1 MLFNDPI
8 FLFIFLPIVVILFH
22 WIRRDVGGSASM
34 VLIVAASIFFYGWW
48 NPPYLLL
55 LLGSVLFN
63 YAVTHQLLKSPSRLL
78 LIVGVLAN
86 IAVLGY
92 FKYRNFFMENIG
104 LLLGE
109 SWQFEEIFIP
119 LAISF
124 FTFQQVA
131 LLVDA
136 QDGQIKRVKFLD
148 FATFVILFPQLIA
161 GPIVL
166 YREMDK
172 QFQSLRK
179 GTGAGLSLFG
189 LGVVTFI
196 VGLFKKVALADGIAP
211 FADSVFRV
219 ADQLTML
226 EAWGGVIAYTLQL
239 YFDFSGYSDM
249 AVGLGMMFGFLLPI
263 NFNLP
268 YRATSMIDFWKR
280 WHMTMTRFF
289 MMYLYSPIALSVMRE
304 SILNSWS
311 KQKQFLLGIV
321 IPIVIT
327 FLASGLWHGAAW
339 TFVAFGAVNA
349 LGLIVNHIWKE
360 WRLPKPHMFIGWLLT
375 MLTVMISFVYFR
387 ADNITNANLI
397 IITMIDPASFIFPN
411 WLSYYADYIS
421 IPWHTLTVFS
431 SGTYT
436 VRMIGWIITLVLFS
450 LLLKNRPLHLS
461 EIQPTTG
468 LAISSSVFL
477 WVAVGW
483 LDEPSTFIYFQF

>member
-1 MLFNDPI
+1 
-8 FLFIFLPIVVILFH
+8 
-22 WIRRDVGGSASM
+22 
-34 VLIVAASIFFYGWW
+34 
-48 NPPYLLL
+48 
-55 LLGSVLFN
+55 
-63 YAVTHQLLKSPSRLL
+63 
-78 LIVGVLAN
+78 
-86 IAVLGY
+86 
-92 FKYRNFFMENIG
+92 
-104 LLLGE
+104 
-109 SWQFEEIFIP
+109 
-119 LAISF
+119 
-124 FTFQQVA
+124 
-131 LLVDA
+131 
-136 QDGQIKRVKFLD
+136 
-148 FATFVILFPQLIA
+148 
-161 GPIVL
+161 
-166 YREMDK
+166 MDK

-211 FADSVFRV
+211 FADSVFSV

-226 EAWGGVIAYTLQL
+226 EAWGGAIAYTLQL

-249 AVGLGMMFGFLLPI
+249 AVGLGMMFGLLLPI

-280 WHMTMTRFF
+280 WHITMTRFF
-289 MMYLYSPIALSVMRE
+289 MMYLYSPIALSIMRK
-304 SILNSWS
+304 SILNDWS

-360 WRLPKPHMFIGWLLT
+360 WQLPRPNIFIGWLLT
-375 MLTVMISFVYFR
+375 MLTIMVSFVYFR
-387 ADNITNANLI
+387 ADSIANANLI
-397 IITMIDPASFIFPN
+397 ILTMMDPASLIFPN
-411 WLSYYADYIS
+411 WLSYYADYLG

>member
-1 MLFNDPI
+1 MLFNNPA
-8 FLFIFLPIVVILFH
+8 FLFIFLPIVVLLFH
-22 WIRRDVGGSASM
+22 LVRKTIGGEASM
-34 VLIVAASIFFYGWW
+34 VLIVISSIFFYGWW

-63 YAVTHQLLKSPSRLL
+63 YSITHKLLQRPSRLL
-78 LIVGVLAN
+78 LTIGVLIN
-86 IAVLGY
+86 IGVLGY

-124 FTFQQVA
+124 FTFQQIA

-172 QFQSLRK
+172 QFQSLRN
-179 GTGAGLSLFG
+179 GSGAGLSLFG
-189 LGVVTFI
+189 LGVVTF
-196 VGLFKKVALADGIAP
+196 VLGLFKKVVLADGIAP
-211 FADSVFRV
+211 FADSVFSA
-219 ADQLTML
+219 ADRLTML

-249 AVGLGMMFGFLLPI
+249 AVGLGMMFGFILPV

-280 WHMTMTRFF
+280 WHITMTRFF
-289 MMYLYSPIALSVMRE
+289 MMYLYSPITLSIMRK
-304 SILNSWS
+304 SILNNWS
-311 KQKQFLLGIV
+311 KRRQFLLGV
-321 IPIVIT
+321 LIPIIIT
-327 FLASGLWHGAAW
+327 FLASGLWHGPAW

-349 LGLIVNHIWKE
+349 LGLVVNHVWKE
-360 WRLPKPHMFIGWLLT
+360 WRLPKPYAFIGWLFT

-387 ADNITNANLI
+387 SDNITNANLI
-397 IITMIDPASFIFPN
+397 VLAMIDPASFILPN
-411 WLSYYADYIS
+411 WLSYYADYFG
-421 IPWHTLTVFS
+421 IPWHTLSVFS

-436 VRMIGWIITLVLFS
+436 VRMVGWIIILILFS
-450 LLLKNRPLHLS
+450 LLLKNKPLQLDKT
-461 EIQPTTG
+461 QPDMG
-468 LAISSSVFL
+468 LAIYSSIML
-477 WVAVGW
+477 WTAIGW

>member
-8 FLFIFLPIVVILFH
+8 FLFLFLPIVVLLFH
-22 WIRRDVGGSASM
+22 LVRKTVGGEASM
-34 VLIVAASIFFYGWW
+34 VFIVVASIFFYGWW
-48 NPPYLLL
+48 SPPYLLL
-55 LLGSVLFN
+55 LLGSVFFN
-63 YAVTHQLLKSPSRLL
+63 YAVTRKLLQHPSRFLL
-78 LIVGVLAN
+78 TTGVLVN
-86 IAVLGY
+86 LAVLGY

-104 LLLGE
+104 FLLGE

-131 LLVDA
+131 LLIDA
-136 QDGQIKRVKFLD
+136 NDGQIKRVKFLD

-179 GTGAGLSLFG
+179 GSGAGLSLFG
-189 LGVVTFI
+189 LGIVTFI

-211 FADSVFRV
+211 FADSVFSV

-249 AVGLGMMFGFLLPI
+249 AVGLGMMFGLLLPI

-268 YRATSMIDFWKR
+268 YRAISMIDFWKR
-280 WHMTMTRFF
+280 WHITMTRFF
-289 MMYLYSPIALSVMRE
+289 MMYLYSPIALSIMRR
-304 SILNSWS
+304 STLNNWS
-311 KQKQFLLGIV
+311 KQKQFLLGV
-321 IPIVIT
+321 LVPIVVT

-360 WRLPKPHMFIGWLLT
+360 WRLPRPHAFIGWLFT
-375 MLTVMISFVYFR
+375 MLTVIVSFIYFR
-387 ADNITNANLI
+387 ADNIANANLI
-397 IITMIDPASFIFPN
+397 ILSMIDPASFIFPN
-411 WLSYYADYIS
+411 WLSHYANYLG
-421 IPWHTLTVFS
+421 IPWHTLIVFS
-431 SGTYT
+431 SGAYT
-436 VRMIGWIITLVLFS
+436 VRMVGWIIVLILFS
-450 LLLKNRPLHLS
+450 LLLKNRPLRLDG
-461 EIQPTTG
+461 IRPTAG
-468 LAISSSVFL
+468 LAISSSVLL
-477 WVAVGW
+477 WIAIGW

>member
-1 MLFNDPI
+1 MLFNDPL
-8 FLFIFLPIVVILFH
+8 FLFLFLPIVVFLFH
-22 WIRRDVGGSASM
+22 LIRRTIGGEASM
-34 VLIVAASIFFYGWW
+34 LLIVIASIFFYGWW
-48 NPPYLLL
+48 NPPYLML

-63 YAVTHQLLKSPSRLL
+63 YAVTHQLLKKPSKLL
-78 LIVGVLAN
+78 LTVGIFINMA
-86 IAVLGY
+86 ILGY

-131 LLVDA
+131 LLIDA

-172 QFQSLRK
+172 QLQSLRK
-179 GTGAGLSLFG
+179 DGGVGLSLFG
-189 LGVVTFI
+189 LGIVTFI
-196 VGLFKKVALADGIAP
+196 LGLFKKVALADGIAP
-211 FADSVFRV
+211 FADSVFGV

-249 AVGLGMMFGFLLPI
+249 AVGLGMMFGLLLPI

-280 WHMTMTRFF
+280 WHITMTRFF
-289 MMYLYSPIALSVMRE
+289 MMYLYSPISLSIMRK
-304 SILNSWS
+304 SILNDWS
-311 KQKQFLLGIV
+311 KHKQFLLAIV
-321 IPIVIT
+321 MPIVIT

-339 TFVAFGAVNA
+339 TFVIFGAVNA
-349 LGLIVNHIWKE
+349 FGLIVNHAWREWK
-360 WRLPKPHMFIGWLLT
+360 LPKPHTFFGWLLT

-387 ADNITNANLI
+387 ADNIANANI
-397 IITMIDPASFIFPN
+397 IILAMVNPESFVLPN
-411 WLSYYADYIS
+411 WLSYYADYFGIS
-421 IPWHTLTVFS
+421 WYTLSVFS

-436 VRMIGWIITLVLFS
+436 VRMVGWIIVLVLFS
-450 LLLKNRPLHLS
+450 LMLKNKPLHLNK
-461 EIQPTTG
+461 IQPTIG
-468 LAISSSVFL
+468 LAISSSVML
-477 WVAVGW
+477 WMALGW

>member
-8 FLFIFLPIVVILFH
+8 FLFLFLPIVVLLFH
-22 WIRRDVGGSASM
+22 LVRKTVGGEASM
-34 VLIVAASIFFYGWW
+34 VLIVVASIFFYGWW

-55 LLGSVLFN
+55 LLGSVFFN
-63 YAVTHQLLKSPSRLL
+63 YTVTRKLLQFPSKLL
-78 LIVGVLAN
+78 LTFGVLIN
-86 IAVLGY
+86 LAVLGY

-131 LLVDA
+131 LLIDA
-136 QDGQIKRVKFLD
+136 NDGQIKRIKFLD

-172 QFQSLRK
+172 QFQSLRN
-179 GTGAGLSLFG
+179 GSGAGLSLFG

-211 FADSVFRV
+211 FADGVFSV

-226 EAWGGVIAYTLQL
+226 EAWGGVVAYTLQL

-249 AVGLGMMFGFLLPI
+249 AVGLGMMFGLLLPI

-280 WHMTMTRFF
+280 WHITMTRFF
-289 MMYLYSPIALSVMRE
+289 MMYLYSPIALSVMRR

-311 KQKQFLLGIV
+311 KQKQFLLGV
-321 IPIVIT
+321 LVPIAIT
-327 FLASGLWHGAAW
+327 FFASGLWHGAAW

-360 WRLPKPHMFIGWLLT
+360 WQLPKPHIFIGWLLT

-387 ADNITNANLI
+387 ADSIANANLI
-397 IITMIDPASFIFPN
+397 ILSMIDPTSFIFPN
-411 WLSYYADYIS
+411 WLSQYADYFG
-421 IPWHTLTVFS
+421 IPWHTLIVFS

-436 VRMIGWIITLVLFS
+436 VRMAGWIIALILFS
-450 LLLKNRPLHLS
+450 LLLKNKPLRLNEVRPTAS
-461 EIQPTTG
+461 
-468 LAISSSVFL
+468 LAISSSVLL
-477 WVAVGW
+477 WIAIGW